1 MTETNQ
7 AFQDAMNNGHS
18 AAWDQLWDKAAAF
31 YRTALSEDPENPKV
45 LSSLALALYQLQ
57 DFEEALLTYEK
68 LIKVT
73 PEDPVPYEK
82 KAQLCERLGD
92 IRGAVDAATKSADL
106 YLRQRDVNKAIENW
120 SRVTQ
125 LQPEHILSHSRL
137 ALVHER
143 LGNKTRAVT
152 EYLALASLMQR
163 SGKEEKARELVARAV
178 KIMPGSQAAQQAQ
191 TLLDTV
197 KILPKP
203 GRPKGGTGPLR
214 MAQVKQLGKPKKTAA
229 STLNPVEEARKK
241 ALTTLAEILFE
252 YSDTSDDEKT
262 RTGLQAIMHGTG
274 KLSLKKMEQAKII
287 MHLGQAIDAQS
298 NHQEELAADEL
309 AHALLA
315 GFERSAL
322 YFDLGLLRS
331 QSGRADNAIRHL
343 KHVVKHEEFGLA
355 ARLLLGKNLRS
366 LTRLKEASI
375 EYLEALK
382 LADVMLLD
390 DDEQAASLRQLYE
403 PLIESLESEEDEE
416 VHLRLCDNVEEMLMQ
431 DNWRAS
437 LLKAR
442 EELPGAE
449 GEVPM
454 PLGEILVQSQSGQ
467 VLTSMARVHE
477 LARAG
482 YRRSAMDEAF
492 QALTYAP
499 TYLPL
504 HSLIGDLLIQDDRI
518 DDAISKFSVVAEA
531 YSVRGEANQAT
542 AFLRKIIDLA
552 PMDLSSRTKLIEQ
565 LKARGQ
571 IDEAIKEYLHL
582 ADIYYRLAEL
592 DMARKTYTTALR
604 EAQQS
609 KADSDWNVR
618 ILERMADI
626 DMQRLDWKRAVR
638 VYEQL
643 RTLRPNDVE
652 ARKKLID
659 LHLKLGNHSQ
669 GLTELDS
676 YMNYL
681 AAHPTQKNDL
691 VELLQS
697 LINDHSAV
705 PQLHRMLAQ
714 QYKQLGEREKAVAVF
729 DAAAEMFLDSNQ
741 TDQAIKTINE
751 LLSMN
756 PPNAE
761 EYRQVLSQ
769 LQSSF

>member
-1 MTETNQ
+1 MTETK
-7 AFQDAMNNGHS
+7 AFQEAMNNGHS

-31 YRTALSEDPENPKV
+31 YRVALSEDPKNPKA

-57 DFEEALLTYEK
+57 DFEEALLMYEK

-178 KIMPGSQAAQQAQ
+178 KIMPGSQAARQAQ
-191 TLLDTV
+191 TLLDTG

-203 GRPKGGTGPLR
+203 VRPKGGTGPLR
-214 MAQVKQLGKPKKTAA
+214 MAQVKQLDKPKKTAA
-229 STLNPVEEARKK
+229 SALNPVEEARKK

-252 YSDTSDDEKT
+252 YSDPSDDEKM

-274 KLSLKKMEQAKII
+274 KLSLKKMEQTKII

-366 LTRLKEASI
+366 LSRLKEASI

-382 LADVMLLD
+382 LADVMLID

-442 EELPGAE
+442 EELPGAK

-542 AFLRKIIDLA
+542 AFLRKIINLA

-659 LHLKLGNHSQ
+659 LHLKLGNYSQ

-681 AAHPTQKNDL
+681 AAHPTQKNDI
-691 VELLQS
+691 VELLQN

-705 PQLHRMLAQ
+705 PQLYRMLAE
-714 QYKQLGEREKAVAVF
+714 QYKQLGEREKAVEVF